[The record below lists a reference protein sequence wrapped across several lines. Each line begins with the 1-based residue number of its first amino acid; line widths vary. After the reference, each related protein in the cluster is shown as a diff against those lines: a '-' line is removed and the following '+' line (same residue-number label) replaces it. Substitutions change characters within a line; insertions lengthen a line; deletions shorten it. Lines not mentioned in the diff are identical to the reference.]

1 MLRCVINFLTYVLC
15 FFPPLCA
22 DVCQSYCTTFSNK
35 KTVRDN
41 NVLCDTVKIGRHEF
55 ESDFT
60 TEIITLASHY
70 FLYIKTCQ
78 PVLQRGLYR

>member
-1 MLRCVINFLTYVLC
+1 MFSVFS
-15 FFPPLCA
+15 PLCV

-41 NVLCDTVKIGRHEF
+41 IVLCDTVKIGRHEF

-60 TEIITLASHY
+60 TESITLASHY
-70 FLYIKTCQ
+70 FLYIKNLPAC
-78 PVLQRGLYR
+78 PAQRIP

>member
-1 MLRCVINFLTYVLC
+1 MLKCVINFLIMFSV
-15 FFPPLCA
+15 FFPFCV

-60 TEIITLASHY
+60 TEIITFVSHY
-70 FLYIKTCQ
+70 FLYIKN
-78 PVLQRGLYR
+78 LQACPAEMIP